1 MRSGKLSDIELNE
14 NVLSLLGKRR
24 KEVLVGAGIGL
35 DCAVL
40 KIDGEIFITS
50 DPITAKCR
58 EPGSLAIDIN
68 ANDIYASLGEPIA
81 AEIIILAP
89 VSSNTSV
96 IKSIMEDAERR
107 ASELNID
114 IVGGHTEFTDAVSRE
129 IVLVTMVGKKTKNS
143 NFKKPKA
150 GDSII
155 MTKYAA
161 IETSLILAGIM
172 AFDELNFLLT
182 TEELN
187 ILGNL
192 SEMLSIK
199 KEAQILLNSEVGAVH
214 DVTEGGIFGAV
225 REMCRGGGF
234 GCIIEENNI
243 PVLPLTKKLCAKFNI
258 NPLKSVSSGS
268 MILTA
273 SEPERIIKTFK
284 RKGVPACVI
293 GKITDNRKIIGAGG
307 EEIIDSEKDEIYK
320 IN

>member
-1 MRSGKLSDIELNE
+1 MRSGKLSDVELNE

-24 KEVLVGAGIGL
+24 KEVLLGAGIGI

-40 KIDGEIFITS
+40 NIDGDLLMTS

-89 VSSNTSV
+89 ISSSTSV

-129 IVLVTMVGKKTKNS
+129 IVLVTMVGRKIKKLPFN
-143 NFKKPKA
+143 KPKE

-155 MTKYAA
+155 VTKYAA
-161 IETSLILAGIM
+161 IETSLILAGRM
-172 AFDELNFLLT
+172 AFDELNSLLT

-192 SEMLSIK
+192 GDMLSIK
-199 KEAQILLNSEVGAVH
+199 KEAQIILNSEVGAVH

-225 REMCRGGGF
+225 REMCQGGGF
-234 GCIIEENNI
+234 GCIIDENKV
-243 PVLPLTKKLCAKFNI
+243 PVLTLTKKLCDKFNI

-273 SEPERIIKTFK
+273 SEPEKIIKAFK
-284 RKGVPACVI
+284 RKGVSACVI
-293 GKITDNRKIIGAGG
+293 GKITDNKKIIGAGG
-307 EEIIDSEKDEIYK
+307 EEIVNSEKDEIYK